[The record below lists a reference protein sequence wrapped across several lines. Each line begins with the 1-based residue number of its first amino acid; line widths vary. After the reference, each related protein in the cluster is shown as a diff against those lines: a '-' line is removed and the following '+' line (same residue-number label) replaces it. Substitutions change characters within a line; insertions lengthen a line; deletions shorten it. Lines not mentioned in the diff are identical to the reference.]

1 MSLFDW
7 NIAFRYPCRNRI
19 PEFLKIKLL
28 NCSNSGLGICVKVQL
43 AHGTK
48 LHFQSVLEKSRIVKI
63 GFCFQPSMADNLLP
77 VVVEGFIK
85 NELESDEEILTEIH
99 HPLYSESC
107 HEETANLRYC
117 AKPFFCLMLSFFADI
132 WVHLFYCTS

>member
-1 MSLFDW
+1 MCQGTIGTW
-7 NIAFRYPCRNRI
+7 YKIALPVC
-19 PEFLKIKLL
+19 P
-28 NCSNSGLGICVKVQL
+28 G
-43 AHGTK
+43 
-48 LHFQSVLEKSRIVKI
+48 KSRIVKI

-117 AKPFFCLMLSFFADI
+117 AK
-132 WVHLFYCTS
+132 